1 MGNVTTEED
10 SEKSKTSSEHGLGKL
25 GMGYKEDQSEWK
37 NVWPMV
43 KLSAGD
49 SSTLKTSPS

>member
-37 NVWPMV
+37 NVWPMGETI
-43 KLSAGD
+43 AR
-49 SSTLKTSPS
+49 